1 MVLAPKHFGGIRKS
15 LGGIR
20 KSLGGIR
27 KSCKFETF
35 VLYSF
40 QRLKIS

>member
-1 MVLAPKHFGGIRKS
+1 MVSAPKHFGGIRKS

-27 KSCKFETF
+27 KSCNFETF
-35 VLYSF
+35 ALYSF